1 MFYGAESFNQNIGN
15 WDVSNVEYMN
25 QMFFE
30 AKSFNQNIDSWDIS
44 NVEEMDDMFIDS
56 PLENNPPEWCWEY

>member
-1 MFYGAESFNQNIGN
+1 
-15 WDVSNVEYMN
+15 MN